1 MSNLTS
7 RIIQIILWV
16 LMAVT
21 VVFAVIFYVGDVKE
35 GTAGTRLEEPLIT
48 ETFLTWAYI
57 LFFAAAGITV
67 IFSVINIILNPK
79 GLKKGIIAFVIAA
92 AVIVVA
98 YLLADDTVLNLPH
111 YQGTGN
117 EPRTLKM
124 VDTGLFTAYILI
136 GIAFLAILWSSV
148 SRMFK

>member
-1 MSNLTS
+1 
-7 RIIQIILWV
+7 
-16 LMAVT
+16 
-21 VVFAVIFYVGDVKE
+21 
-35 GTAGTRLEEPLIT
+35 
-48 ETFLTWAYI
+48 
-57 LFFAAAGITV
+57 
-67 IFSVINIILNPK
+67 
-79 GLKKGIIAFVIAA
+79 AA

-111 YQGTGN
+111 YQGSGN